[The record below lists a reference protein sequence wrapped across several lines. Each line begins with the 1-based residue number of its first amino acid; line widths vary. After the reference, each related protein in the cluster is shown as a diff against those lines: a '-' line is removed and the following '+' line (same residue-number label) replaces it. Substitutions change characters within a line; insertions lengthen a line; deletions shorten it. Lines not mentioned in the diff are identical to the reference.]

1 MFDENKYTESDILMR
16 SILSDAREDVPE
28 HVWEGISSGLDKI
41 EAARTRRPMVI
52 WFRRSAIA
60 VAAAAAVSVGV
71 FFNWDRSSDIMP
83 ESSGKHLISVVEPRV
98 IETDGQL
105 ASPDKLTALTA
116 RYIADAG
123 NEVNE
128 AKEVNEANE
137 VNEVSEAIAVTE
149 DFKKNVET
157 PSVQEEA
164 FFDDFIFEEETEVR
178 SRTRTSIVLSGIA
191 GTNNAPASGSG
202 PMRRP
207 TLSTSKP
214 ETGVEQKSS
223 ESTYGLP
230 VSFGAGVK
238 IDFSSK
244 WALGIGANYTILTRK
259 FFGTYTQVN
268 STGGIDESVSS
279 DIRNVQQYIGIPV
292 NMFYNILEKDYM
304 NFYVY
309 AGGTVEKCISDK
321 YDILKT
327 EYIYKGNVKGV
338 QLSANMGLGI
348 EFLLGRHL
356 GLYVDPSLRYYFDCN
371 QPKSIRTAQPFMM
384 GLEMGLRVKL

>member
-98 IETDGQL
+98 IETDGQF